1 MIAGISE
8 QTNLLAL
15 NAAIEAARAGEA
27 GRGFA
32 VVADEVR
39 KLAGQ
44 TKSVLA
50 DAHQVID
57 QVTGAIRQIAQRM
70 GSTAERSRT
79 LAGNADEALD
89 ALDALVRQMDEV
101 NANVEQAL
109 TSSEN
114 IQHAVAD
121 MSGRLGD
128 MRGAFEHTRQDVDA
142 INHSA
147 AELGET
153 ARALKAAWRLPHLI
167 GAGAKTDRSHKIAG
181 APIIR
186 APAGERGAMR
196 LRRRRKLP

>member
-1 MIAGISE
+1 
-8 QTNLLAL
+8 
-15 NAAIEAARAGEA
+15 
-27 GRGFA
+27 
-32 VVADEVR
+32 
-39 KLAGQ
+39 
-44 TKSVLA
+44 VLS

-70 GSTAERSRT
+70 GSTAERSRA

-89 ALDALVRQMDEV
+89 ALDALVRQMGEV

-153 ARALKAAWRLPHLI
+153 ARALKSGL
-167 GAGAKTDRSHKIAG
+167 GAFRT
-181 APIIR
+181 
-186 APAGERGAMR
+186 
-196 LRRRRKLP
+196 